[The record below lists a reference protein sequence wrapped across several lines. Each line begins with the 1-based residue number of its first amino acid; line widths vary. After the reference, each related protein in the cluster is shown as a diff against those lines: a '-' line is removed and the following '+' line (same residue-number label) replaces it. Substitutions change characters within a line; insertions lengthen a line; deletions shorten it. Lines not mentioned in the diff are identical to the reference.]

1 MLNECSQRITLNEAM
16 HKQLGEEI
24 MDVKTLADTASK
36 KNELLKPSEK
46 VSQRA
51 LPQVTFNMKALH

>member
-1 MLNECSQRITLNEAM
+1 MLNECSQRIALNEAM
-16 HKQLGEEI
+16 HKQLGEEM

-36 KNELLKPSEK
+36 KNELLQPSEK